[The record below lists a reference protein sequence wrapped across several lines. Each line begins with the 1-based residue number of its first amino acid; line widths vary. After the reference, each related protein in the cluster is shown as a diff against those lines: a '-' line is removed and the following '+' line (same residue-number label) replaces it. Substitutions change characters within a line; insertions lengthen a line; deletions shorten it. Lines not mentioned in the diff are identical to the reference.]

1 MNSCD
6 DILYG
11 VTCWDYFYI
20 IENNV
25 IGSQLE
31 KFICDLHAR
40 FGLFEIEEEK
50 EIVYFKDGTCRVY
63 YNITSLGL
71 DFATDLSNIVQYVS
85 VSDE

>member
-1 MNSCD
+1 MKITSSAVNLKS
-6 DILYG
+6 LFATYM
-11 VTCWDYFYI
+11 
-20 IENNV
+20 
-25 IGSQLE
+25 L
-31 KFICDLHAR
+31 DLDFLKLR
-40 FGLFEIEEEK
+40 KKK